1 MPSKDRVYRVNIP
14 KGTHLAR
21 SKNTE
26 GAFRSAVLD
35 DETNQ
40 VSGQAELF
48 EVDRDEDD
56 ETEAF
61 GDSHASVD
69 AVKYFAAGA
78 FSTAAAGL
86 ALVVANPMFKK
97 LWHEK
102 CLPSLQARLH
112 SLRHR
117 KESKRLEL
125 ALQSPEL
132 RQMNP
137 ETMAIEVFRAAKE
150 PQLVMASEEAQAR
163 YIAMV
168 FYFAKA
174 AKHCRELKSARIDI
188 ANDQQELQDALNCI
202 ASESVVSLA
211 NRVLEADDGLARE
224 ANLWLHAFLEDNAS
238 NGAPLI
244 PLKITQ
250 VRAMMQLSS

>member
-1 MPSKDRVYRVNIP
+1 MPNKDRVYRVNIP

-21 SKNTE
+21 SNSTE
-26 GAFRSAVLD
+26 GAFRGAVLD

-40 VSGQAELF
+40 VCGQAELV
-48 EVDRDEDD
+48 EVDHDEDED
-56 ETEAF
+56 IEASA
-61 GDSHASVD
+61 GSPGSA
-69 AVKYFAAGA
+69 AVAKLFA
-78 FSTAAAGL
+78 TAALSVAATL
-86 ALVVANPMFKK
+86 AAVTVKPVLEKR
-97 LWHEK
+97 WHEK
-102 CLPSLQARLH
+102 WSPSLQARLH
-112 SLRHR
+112 SLCHR
-117 KESKRLEL
+117 KDTKRLEL

-150 PQLVMASEEAQAR
+150 PQLVMTSEEAQAR

-174 AKHCRELKSARIDI
+174 AKHYRELKSARIDI

-224 ANLWLHAFLEDNAS
+224 ANVWLHAFLEDNAS
-238 NGAPLI
+238 DGAPLI